1 MIEPLD
7 YRLLAALQD
16 GLPLSSR
23 PYAQISEQL
32 GIDEQQVLERLRHMR
47 QQGIIKRLGVV
58 VKHRQLGYRANA
70 MLVFDVPDPEVD
82 ALGRRISRY
91 PFVNLCYQ
99 RPRRDGWPYNL
110 YCMIHGKSR
119 DTVLAQY
126 AQLVEECGL
135 TDVDRQ
141 VLFSRRCFKQRG
153 AVFSADS

>member
-23 PYAQISEQL
+23 PYAQISELL
-32 GIDEQQVLERLRHMR
+32 GIDEQQVLERLRHLR
-47 QQGIIKRLGVV
+47 QQGVIKRLGVV

-70 MLVFDVPDPEVD
+70 MLVFDVPDSEVD

-91 PFVNLCYQ
+91 SFVNLCYQ

>member
-32 GIDEQQVLERLRHMR
+32 GIDEQQVLERLRRLR

-70 MLVFDVPDPEVD
+70 MLVFDIPDSEVD
-82 ALGRRISRY
+82 AMGRRISRY
-91 PFVNLCYQ
+91 AFINLCYQ
-99 RPRRDGWPYNL
+99 RPRRPGWPYNL

-135 TDVDRQ
+135 TEVDRQ

-153 AVFSADS
+153 AVFLTDN